1 VKTRVLI
8 VGGGFAGAATAAALS
23 RRASSRITLIEAEK
37 TPGVHSSGRNASM
50 ARRVIEDPVLTRLA
64 VESVDAIK
72 RLESESEL
80 SLFLPSGGLLLGSS
94 KQIEAL
100 FEKASTHEVLQRDM
114 QRLTSKEVVSR
125 VDALR
130 GSTMEE
136 GIATSGCGV
145 VDIHALLSHYLYLA
159 RSANVQVLTSHS
171 LQGIEVR
178 ANAVK
183 RARINGQWMDFD
195 VIVNAAGFGANA
207 VASMAGLPP
216 LPLKPSRRHLFV
228 TSRWERVDETWPFVW
243 DITNG
248 LYFRPESGGLL
259 MCACD
264 QTPWERSEVPVE
276 PQMRVQLAEKFSL
289 HVPELAR
296 ARPAHSWA
304 GLRVLT
310 PDGRFIVG
318 ADPRVSGFIWVAGL
332 GGHGMT
338 TSAAVGELA
347 AKSVLD
353 EQLPTLFDRAFSPK
367 RFLESTDESF
377 AA

>member
-1 VKTRVLI
+1 
-8 VGGGFAGAATAAALS
+8 
-23 RRASSRITLIEAEK
+23 
-37 TPGVHSSGRNASM
+37 M

-72 RLESESEL
+72 RLESESGR
-80 SLFLPSGGLLLGSS
+80 SLFQQSGGLLLGSS
-94 KQIEAL
+94 TQIEAL
-100 FEKASTHEVLQRDM
+100 FQGASTNAVLQSDM
-114 QRLTSKEVVSR
+114 QRLTSNEVVAR
-125 VDALR
+125 VNALR
-130 GSTMEE
+130 GSNIEA

-145 VDIHALLSHYLYLA
+145 VDIHALLSQYLYLA

-178 ANAVK
+178 GNAVK
-183 RARINGQWMDFD
+183 RAQINGRWMEFD
-195 VIVNAAGFGANA
+195 VIVNAAGFGANT

-228 TSRWERVDETWPFVW
+228 TSRWDRIDQKWPFVW

-264 QTPWERSEVPVE
+264 QTPWDRSEVPVE
-276 PQMRVQLAEKFSL
+276 PQMHVQLAEKFSL
-289 HVPELAR
+289 HLPELAR

-310 PDGRFIVG
+310 PDSRFIVG
-318 ADPRVSGFIWVAGL
+318 ADPRVTGFIWVAGL

-347 AKSVLD
+347 AKAVLD
-353 EQLPTLFDRAFSPK
+353 EQLPAVFEQAFTPK
-367 RFLESTDESF
+367 RFLESTGESF